1 MASAATFEGHN
12 TEQSAKW
19 CRAAKPP
26 FEGICLLPIAE
37 PQLSGN
43 RLSDAKLHFLQQSLH
58 LSHLQ
63 QWRETSI

>member
-1 MASAATFEGHN
+1 MVPCSEA
-12 TEQSAKW
+12 
-19 CRAAKPP
+19 PL
-26 FEGICLLPIAE
+26 EGIGLLPIAE